1 MIFVQDTAGTRLDI
15 MFADTPYDIL
25 AIERGRDVEVQPG
38 ITVRVCSP
46 EDLIIYKIISTR
58 LRDHEDIRGVVR
70 RQGNALDDDYVL
82 GWLDQFEAALADST
96 LVDEYKRLRWEEERQ

>member
-1 MIFVQDTAGTRLDI
+1 
-15 MFADTPYDIL
+15 
-25 AIERGRDVEVQPG
+25 
-38 ITVRVCSP
+38 
-46 EDLIIYKIISTR
+46 

-82 GWLDQFEAALADST
+82 DWLDQFEEALADST